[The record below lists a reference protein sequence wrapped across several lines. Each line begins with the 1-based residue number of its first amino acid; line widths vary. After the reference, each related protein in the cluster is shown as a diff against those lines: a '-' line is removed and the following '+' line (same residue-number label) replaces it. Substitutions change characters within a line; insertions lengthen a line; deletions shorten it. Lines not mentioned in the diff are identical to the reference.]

1 MEATNDWFIVE
12 IDIEENSNLVED
24 LKRKF
29 FIKQINQRRVEKKL
43 CMVIFWEIYLLHLKL
58 SIFK

>member
-43 CMVIFWEIYLLHLKL
+43 GMVIFREIYLLHLKL

>member
-1 MEATNDWFIVE
+1 MKATNGWFIVE
-12 IDIEENSNLVED
+12 IDIEENSNLVEE

-43 CMVIFWEIYLLHLKL
+43 GMVIFWEIYLLHFKL
-58 SIFK
+58 PTFK

>member
-1 MEATNDWFIVE
+1 MEVTNGWFIVE
-12 IDIEENSNLVED
+12 TDIEENSNLVED

-43 CMVIFWEIYLLHLKL
+43 GMVIFWEIYLLHLKL
-58 SIFK
+58 STFK

>member
-29 FIKQINQRRVEKKL
+29 FIKQINKRRVEKKL
-43 CMVIFWEIYLLHLKL
+43 GMVIFWEIYLLHLKL

>member
-1 MEATNDWFIVE
+1 MDATNGWFIFE
-12 IDIEENSNLVED
+12 IDFEENSNLVED

-43 CMVIFWEIYLLHLKL
+43 GMVIFWEIYLLHLKL
-58 SIFK
+58 STFK

>member
-1 MEATNDWFIVE
+1 MDATNDWFIFE
-12 IDIEENSNLVED
+12 IDFEENSNLVED

-43 CMVIFWEIYLLHLKL
+43 GMVIFWEIYLLHLKL
-58 SIFK
+58 STFK

>member
-43 CMVIFWEIYLLHLKL
+43 GMVIFWEIYLLHLKL
-58 SIFK
+58 SIFI